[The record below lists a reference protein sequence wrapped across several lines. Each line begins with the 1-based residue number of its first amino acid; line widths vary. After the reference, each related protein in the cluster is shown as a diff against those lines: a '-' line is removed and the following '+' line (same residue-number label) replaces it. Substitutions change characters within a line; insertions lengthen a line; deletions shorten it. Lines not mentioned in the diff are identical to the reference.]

1 MAWLFMVETSCVRVF
16 ITLSKH
22 WANNTI
28 SSISWILFST
38 TWWVVCYPTSMIES
52 CIARTSLHAMRR
64 DTSWYTL
71 MQRQHKGRS
80 ENGCCDSELV
90 SVGFFFSNFS
100 VGLFAGLRRTR
111 RLLDGVAQ
119 ALNARM
125 LVHTV
130 VFSLFVRTHEE
141 LVLLSSWSPR
151 SDAYTVFFVRFYY
164 PIQLT
169 TLATS
174 TLIIISTSNTEK

>member
-1 MAWLFMVETSCVRVF
+1 MAWLSMVETSCVRVF

-38 TWWVVCYPTSMIES
+38 MWWVVCYPTSMIES

-90 SVGFFFSNFS
+90 SVGFFFFK
-100 VGLFAGLRRTR
+100 FFR
-111 RLLDGVAQ
+111 RLVCRSSTHAATLRWCGSSTQCTHACAYGCLQ
-119 ALNARM
+119 PFCPHLWRARAAFK
-125 LVHTV
+125 LISEKRCVYCL
-130 VFSLFVRTHEE
+130 FCSL
-141 LVLLSSWSPR
+141 LL
-151 SDAYTVFFVRFYY
+151 
-164 PIQLT
+164 L
-169 TLATS
+169 
-174 TLIIISTSNTEK
+174 